1 MSESDNVDP
10 HPAPPPG
17 PRRFDARAFLLAAL
31 RVLIE
36 IVLSLAVGC
45 AVAYQTYVLA
55 CDAFKCS
62 SGTNYAAI
70 PIMLVAA
77 VVGIVTVGVYFLIY
91 RIKGRALRT
100 RLAIDAVAV
109 VAVLVLLVYPVAQTH
124 WREAARQEKFR
135 AQQKAAN
142 DKYAAA
148 RLEWIANLRASDM
161 RGPPGAVPPM
171 LKSDDDG
178 IKVVVENITAKGM
191 TVALTRV
198 IENASA
204 ATGWR
209 GCPMRT
215 SGKVGGTYHSYWL
228 NSGERATYEADAN
241 CAQRFRGAAVEY
253 RVGKD
258 ARDTGWWSDSA
269 FAAPDGRQN
278 QTGE

>member
-1 MSESDNVDP
+1 
-10 HPAPPPG
+10 
-17 PRRFDARAFLLAAL
+17 
-31 RVLIE
+31 
-36 IVLSLAVGC
+36 
-45 AVAYQTYVLA
+45 
-55 CDAFKCS
+55 
-62 SGTNYAAI
+62 
-70 PIMLVAA
+70 
-77 VVGIVTVGVYFLIY
+77 
-91 RIKGRALRT
+91 
-100 RLAIDAVAV
+100 
-109 VAVLVLLVYPVAQTH
+109 
-124 WREAARQEKFR
+124 
-135 AQQKAAN
+135 
-142 DKYAAA
+142 
-148 RLEWIANLRASDM
+148 M